1 MQGRPINLPDAA
13 SLSTL
18 QRQVQ
23 QQTELISQSSSRPA
37 TLQQRP
43 DSTTSAAAPQPQGG
57 SGAVAVPAAAA
68 DEAAVK
74 ARGVGEEVVEY
85 ALGPAAAGEAVELAV
100 GSQPQEVAPA
110 SSS

>member
-1 MQGRPINLPDAA
+1 MQGRPIALPDAA
-13 SLSTL
+13 SLSAL

-23 QQTELISQSSSRPA
+23 QQTELITQSTSRPA

-43 DSTTSAAAPQPQGG
+43 DSTTSAAATQGG

-68 DEAAVK
+68 GEAAVK

-85 ALGPAAAGEAVELAV
+85 SLGPAAAGEAVELAA
-100 GSQPQEVAPA
+100 GSQPQEAAPA
-110 SSS
+110 PSS